1 MASETRPHRPHYNHG
16 GTRMRTTTKDRV
28 LLHILE
34 DARRA
39 LYAARHERRDG
50 EDVRVM
56 GVEDWETV
64 RDAVAEAIAALN
76 SDTP

>member
-1 MASETRPHRPHYNHG
+1 MKATSEAH
-16 GTRMRTTTKDRV
+16 V
-28 LLHILE
+28 LAMLE

-56 GVEDWETV
+56 SVEDWGIV
-64 RDAVAEAIAALN
+64 RDAVAAAIAALAE
-76 SDTP
+76 

>member
-1 MASETRPHRPHYNHG
+1 MLSTRFSKPPNNHE

-64 RDAVAEAIAALN
+64 RDAVAAAIAAL
-76 SDTP
+76 TE